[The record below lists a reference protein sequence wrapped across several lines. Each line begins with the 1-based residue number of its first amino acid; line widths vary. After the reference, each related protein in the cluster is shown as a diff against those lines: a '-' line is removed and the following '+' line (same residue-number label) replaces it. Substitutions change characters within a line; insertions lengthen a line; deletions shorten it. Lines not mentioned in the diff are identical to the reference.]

1 MPAITVTTYALNW
14 SILNNK
20 GSIFLRL
27 ANNTQGLIEVD
38 SAQELAA
45 LADILRSSSNVAFDP
60 NGQILETAAKAPG
73 TA

>member
-1 MPAITVTTYALNW
+1 MAAVAVTTYALNW
-14 SILNNK
+14 SISNNK
-20 GSIFLRL
+20 GSVFLHL

-45 LADILRSSSNVAFDP
+45 IADILRNSSNVAFDS
-60 NGQILETAAKAPG
+60 NGQILETAAKPPG

>member
-1 MPAITVTTYALNW
+1 MAIAVTTYALKW
-14 SILNNK
+14 SMLNNK

-27 ANNTQGLIEVD
+27 ANNTQGQIEVD

-45 LADILRSSSNVAFDP
+45 LADILRNSSNVGFESE
-60 NGQILETAAKAPG
+60 GRSLETAQKPPG

>member
-1 MPAITVTTYALNW
+1 MAIAVTTYSLNW

-20 GSIFLRL
+20 GSVFLRL

-45 LADILRSSSNVAFDP
+45 LADILRNSSNVGFEP
-60 NGQILETAAKAPG
+60 NGQVLETAPKPPG

>member
-1 MPAITVTTYALNW
+1 MPAITVTSYALSW

-20 GSIFLRL
+20 GSVFLRL
-27 ANNTQGLIEVD
+27 ANNTQGQIEVD

-45 LADILRSSSNVAFDP
+45 LADILRNSSTVFFDS
-60 NGQILETAAKAPG
+60 NGQTLETAQKPPG